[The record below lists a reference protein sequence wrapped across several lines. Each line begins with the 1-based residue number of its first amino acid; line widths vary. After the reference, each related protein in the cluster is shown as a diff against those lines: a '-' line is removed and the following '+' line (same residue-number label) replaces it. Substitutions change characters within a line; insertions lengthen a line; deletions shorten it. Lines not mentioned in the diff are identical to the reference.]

1 MTKLICK
8 KIFYWLTFDHVIM
21 NVFKDG
27 CRWQKYLAGKFILA
41 YKIEKNCIILVNI
54 GVIDEGTYREV
65 TVLSVPQHMRV

>member
-1 MTKLICK
+1 
-8 KIFYWLTFDHVIM
+8 M
-21 NVFKDG
+21 NFFKDG

-65 TVLSVPQHMRV
+65 TVLSVPQHMGV